1 MTMDVRTARIDA
13 LFERWTRTD
22 SPGAVLA
29 VADHGEVVYSKAY
42 GMADLERQVPLTCAS
57 VFDIGST
64 GKQFTA
70 MLIAILA
77 RRGAL
82 ALDDTVQTHVPELP
96 VYAEPITI
104 RHLLH
109 HTSGLRDYTALMGL
123 AGWHLENF
131 HSEEELLQLICRQK
145 GLNFRPGEA
154 FLYSNTGYLLLGV
167 IAQRVTGKS
176 LRTLLREEIFEPLGM
191 TATDTNDDAGRVVK
205 GRALSYSPGEDGGYR
220 FEISPST
227 GFGDGAILTTVGDL
241 CRWDANFYDNR
252 LDGGQ
257 EMIRQLLAPGEL
269 RDGQALTYG
278 HGLFFHSYRGLRVVS
293 HGGGWAG
300 YRAEL
305 MRFPDQRCSVIVLGN
320 LGSIQASRLAKRIAD
335 TCLAAI
341 FPEPAPPSVPGD
353 PGTVTLPDEAWQAL
367 SGLYRSET
375 SGGVLELAVAED
387 GPTATLFGRKLKL
400 MALTPTLFAAVDGPF
415 DLHFRLQGSGSDSML
430 AVRGEIEGPRPEHYH
445 KIAFSPGSASQLAAY
460 VGDYHSAEL
469 DTTYSIALEGD
480 QLHLRRRFAPPMALR
495 PMMPDAFAVCNFVL
509 QFTYDAAN
517 RVNAFVLCDG
527 RDRNLRFVR

>member
-1 MTMDVRTARIDA
+1 MDDLSARIDGLCA
-13 LFERWTRTD
+13 SWNRTD
-22 SPGAVLA
+22 SPGCA
-29 VADHGEVVYSKAY
+29 VAVVRDGAPLYARAF
-42 GMADLERQVPLTCAS
+42 GMADLERDVPLTPAS

-82 ALDDTVQTHVPELP
+82 ALDDIVQTHVPELP

-109 HTSGLRDYTALMGL
+109 HTSGLRDYTALMAL
-123 AGWHLENF
+123 AGWHLDNF
-131 HSEEELLQLICRQK
+131 YPEEELLRLICRQK

-176 LRTLLREEIFEPLGM
+176 LRTLLLEEIFEPLGM
-191 TATDTNDDAGRVVK
+191 AATDTNDDVGRIVK
-205 GRALSYSPGEDGGYR
+205 GRALSYSPGEEGGYR

-241 CRWDANFYDNR
+241 GRWDANFYNNR
-252 LDGGQ
+252 LDGGP
-257 EMIRQLLAPGEL
+257 ELIGQLLTPG
-269 RDGQALTYG
+269 RFGDGEPLDYG
-278 HGLFFHSYRGLRVVS
+278 HGLFLHSYRGLRVVS

-305 MRFPDQRCSVIVLGN
+305 MRFPEQRTSVIVLAN

-335 TCLAAI
+335 VCLADA
-341 FPEPAPPSVPGD
+341 FPLPAPPSAPGD
-353 PGTVTLPDEAWQAL
+353 LGAMALPDEAWQAL
-367 SGLYRSET
+367 AGLFRSET

-387 GPTATLFGRKLKL
+387 GPVATLFGRKLRL
-400 MALTPTLFAAVDGPF
+400 MALTPTRFAAVDWPF
-415 DLHFRLQGSGSDSML
+415 DLHFELRGAGPDSTL
-430 AVRGEIEGPRPEHYH
+430 AVRGEIQGPRPERYH
-445 KIAFSPGSASQLAAY
+445 KIAFSPASASQLAAF
-460 VGDYHSAEL
+460 VGDYRSDEL
-469 DTTYSIALEGD
+469 DATYSVALEGD
-480 QLHLRRRFAPPMALR
+480 QLCLRRRFAPPTALR
-495 PMMPDAFAVCNFVL
+495 PITPDSVRGP
-509 QFTYDAAN
+509 QFRASVYA
-517 RVNAFVLCDG
+517 
-527 RDRNLRFVR
+527 

>member
-1 MTMDVRTARIDA
+1 MDDLSARIDDLCA
-13 LFERWTRTD
+13 RWNRPD
-22 SPGAVLA
+22 SPGCAIAVVRDGASLYA
-29 VADHGEVVYSKAY
+29 RAFGL
-42 GMADLERQVPLTCAS
+42 ADLERDVPLTPAS

-82 ALDDTVQTHVPELP
+82 ALDDIVQTHVPELP

-109 HTSGLRDYTALMGL
+109 HTSGLRDYTALMAL

-131 HSEEELLQLICRQK
+131 YPEEELLRLICRQQ

-167 IAQRVTGKS
+167 IAQRVTGRS

-191 TATDTNDDAGRVVK
+191 AATDTNDDVSRIVR
-205 GRALSYSPGEDGGYR
+205 GRALSYSPAEEGGYR
-220 FEISPST
+220 FEASPST
-227 GFGDGAILTTVGDL
+227 GFGDGALLTTVGDL

-252 LDGGQ
+252 LGGGQ
-257 EMIRQLLAPGEL
+257 ELIRQLLAPGEY

-278 HGLFFHSYRGLRVVS
+278 HGLFLHSYRGLPVVS

-305 MRFPDQRCSVIVLGN
+305 MRFPEQRTSVIVLAN

-335 TCLAAI
+335 VCLADA
-341 FPEPAPPSVPGD
+341 FPEPVPPSAPGD
-353 PGTVTLPDEAWQAL
+353 PGTVTLPDQAWQAL
-367 SGLYRSET
+367 AGLHRSAT

-387 GPTATLFGRKLKL
+387 GPVAMLFGRKLKL
-400 MALTPTLFAAVDGPF
+400 MALTPTRFAAVDWPF
-415 DLHFRLQGSGSDSML
+415 DLHFEVRGAGPDSTL
-430 AVRGEIEGPRPEHYH
+430 AVRGEIQGPRPEHYH
-445 KIAFSPGSASQLAAY
+445 KIAFSPASAAQLAAY
-460 VGDYHSAEL
+460 VGDYHSDEL
-469 DTTYSIALEGD
+469 DATYSVALEGD
-480 QLHLRRRFAPPMALR
+480 QLCLRRRFAPPTALR
-495 PMMPDAFAVCNFVL
+495 PTTPDAFAARNFAL
-509 QFTYDAAN
+509 QFTHDAAN
-517 RVNAFVLCDG
+517 RVDAFVLCDG